1 MSDLFTF
8 ILYFW
13 GGIIGIVF
21 IIMSWKLMLV
31 IVGIPTVILLF
42 VLPATKGFMFTTFLV
57 VGLGFVAYEKIKEIK
72 KTRALKRQQHA

>member
-13 GGIIGIVF
+13 GGIVGILFV
-21 IIMSWKLMLV
+21 IMSWKLVLT

-42 VLPATKGFMFTTFLV
+42 VLPATKDFMLLIFLAS
-57 VGLGFVAYEKIKEIK
+57 LFSFVTYEKIKEIK
-72 KTRALKRQQHA
+72 KARALRRQQHA